1 MEPTNCTM
9 ETTYRERIRHEYA
22 ELKDKY
28 DKLHKMLVKHDAGT
42 LGFEFNC
49 PVDLLRRQA
58 AAMGEYLYV
67 LEIRAEIE
75 NVSI

>member
-1 MEPTNCTM
+1 MEPKTCTA
-9 ETTYRERIRHEYA
+9 ETSYRERMRHEYA

-28 DKLHKMLVKHDAGT
+28 NKLHKMLIKHDAGT

-67 LEIRAEIE
+67 LEVRAEIE

>member
-1 MEPTNCTM
+1 MADHTM
-9 ETTYRERIRHEYA
+9 ENYKDRMADEYMA
-22 ELKDKY
+22 LKEKY
-28 DKLHKMLVKHDAGT
+28 NKLHKMLVKYDAGT

-58 AAMGEYLYV
+58 KAMGEYLYI

-75 NVSI
+75 DVCI